1 MDDSVGIC
9 LLRHDG
15 RSPERRSVV
24 TGRKRPNADIQT
36 TNQIHFRDDR
46 TQNFVYVFRRK
57 KGLMMSLDLCLEA
70 DSALTIS
77 ALKSALENAGAGEI
91 EVAGNGL
98 SAEFASGLRLS
109 GGDVLDDPKIYAENT
124 KGVDF
129 PVAVRC
135 TIRIKGPYPEGES
148 PMEDLD
154 RIARSIS
161 QSCSAFFLISFQF
174 EETLY
179 WRDTTGLHRP

>member
-1 MDDSVGIC
+1 MQTSKLLTKYTFVMIALKILCMC
-9 LLRHDG
+9 LDG
-15 RSPERRSVV
+15 
-24 TGRKRPNADIQT
+24 
-36 TNQIHFRDDR
+36 
-46 TQNFVYVFRRK
+46 K
-57 KGLMMSLDLCLEA
+57 KGLMMSLDLFLEA

-77 ALKSALENAGAGEI
+77 ALKSALENAGAWEI

-98 SAEFASGLRLS
+98 SAAFASGLRLS
-109 GGDVLDDPKIYAENT
+109 GGDVLDDPTIYAENT